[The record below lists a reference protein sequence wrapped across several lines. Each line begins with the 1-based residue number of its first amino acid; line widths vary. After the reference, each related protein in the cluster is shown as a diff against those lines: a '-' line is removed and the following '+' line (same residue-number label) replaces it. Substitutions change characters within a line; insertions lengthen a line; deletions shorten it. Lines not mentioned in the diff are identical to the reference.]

1 MLDNGDANKAP
12 SQNGGRESS
21 AAEFLAS
28 AVEACQNGDTVL
40 GMHLYLAAYEKA
52 ARSSRSVDPSALQAL
67 RCAWDLACALKE
79 RSMAEYVFEKL
90 EPHLASEELQ
100 AYVEQLQRLALD
112 KLEEFGLTRED
123 IEEMADMIS
132 QDFLDDDAPYLQ
144 VEHISLPRFS
154 LGGSARSAGF
164 AVLPGGRAPADRSAA
179 GAEGAADGAVGAAS
193 AAAPAAPAAPASS
206 AAAPAAP
213 VADAAFEG
221 ISDQGKPADSDALV
235 KIGDDLMV
243 PNVLAAPPAAP
254 AAPPAAPPAPGETL
268 PDMPSAASDVLEALP
283 MTYRDLAG
291 YDRAVASMHALG
303 VGVRD
308 DPQFD
313 DLVAQLNRNH
323 GLDRMPALDSL
334 LFVSPAREDAG
345 RFVQAT
351 VGELGLPCVRMM
363 MEENL
368 QGMPVLCV
376 MAPNDGRLHI
386 GRAHGGFGEPAVL
399 VLEDLDLWIAP
410 VSADERSEGLGG
422 FVAVNLSRGAR
433 EAVNLIRAAVED
445 PDVYVLA
452 SAENAADVDPVF
464 SDLLAPLSV
473 VEIERPTADER
484 AAIWEE
490 LAREHPSLQNI
501 DRDALVRY
509 SAGMP
514 RFDLY
519 MAAREA
525 VEEAYKSSLISR
537 RYLPVSVQNLFEKL
551 AAYQPLD
558 SREYHELE
566 EQVVKDF
573 RRGFDRIDELL
584 GPAGE

>member
-1 MLDNGDANKAP
+1 
-12 SQNGGRESS
+12 
-21 AAEFLAS
+21 
-28 AVEACQNGDTVL
+28 
-40 GMHLYLAAYEKA
+40 
-52 ARSSRSVDPSALQAL
+52 
-67 RCAWDLACALKE
+67 
-79 RSMAEYVFEKL
+79 
-90 EPHLASEELQ
+90 
-100 AYVEQLQRLALD
+100 
-112 KLEEFGLTRED
+112 
-123 IEEMADMIS
+123 
-132 QDFLDDDAPYLQ
+132 
-144 VEHISLPRFS
+144 
-154 LGGSARSAGF
+154 
-164 AVLPGGRAPADRSAA
+164 
-179 GAEGAADGAVGAAS
+179 
-193 AAAPAAPAAPASS
+193 
-206 AAAPAAP
+206 
-213 VADAAFEG
+213 
-221 ISDQGKPADSDALV
+221 
-235 KIGDDLMV
+235 
-243 PNVLAAPPAAP
+243 
-254 AAPPAAPPAPGETL
+254 
-268 PDMPSAASDVLEALP
+268 
-283 MTYRDLAG
+283 
-291 YDRAVASMHALG
+291 
-303 VGVRD
+303 
-308 DPQFD
+308 
-313 DLVAQLNRNH
+313 
-323 GLDRMPALDSL
+323 MPALDSL

-410 VSADERSEGLGG
+410 VPADERSEGLGG
-422 FVAVNLSRGAR
+422 FVAANLSRGAR

-490 LAREHPSLQNI
+490 LVREHPSLQDI

-558 SREYHELE
+558 SREYRELE
-566 EQVVKDF
+566 EQVVRDF

>member
-1 MLDNGDANKAP
+1 MLDNGDANEAP

-28 AVEACQNGDTVL
+28 AVEACDNGDTVL
-40 GMHLYLAAYEKA
+40 AMYLYLAAYEKT
-52 ARSSRSVDPSALQAL
+52 ARSSRFVDSSALRAL

-90 EPHLASEELQ
+90 EPYLAPDELQ
-100 AYVEQLQRLALD
+100 VYAEQLQRLALD

-123 IEEMADMIS
+123 IEDMADMIS
-132 QDFLDDDAPYLQ
+132 QDFLDGDAPYLQ

-154 LGGSARSAGF
+154 PKGPARSADF
-164 AVLPGGRAPADRSAA
+164 AVLPGGRVHADCSAAPAP
-179 GAEGAADGAVGAAS
+179 AADVAVE
-193 AAAPAAPAAPASS
+193 AAAPAAAPA
-206 AAAPAAP
+206 AAAPAADIA
-213 VADAAFEG
+213 VEAAASTAASAADAAFG
-221 ISDQGKPADSDALV
+221 DISDQGEPADSDALV

-243 PNVLAAPPAAP
+243 PNVLAATPAGPHASS
-254 AAPPAAPPAPGETL
+254 ATL
-268 PDMPSAASDVLEALP
+268 PDMPPAASDVLEPLS

-291 YDRAVASMHALG
+291 YDRALASMHALG

-351 VGELGLPCVRMM
+351 VGELGLPCVRMI

-376 MAPNDGRLHI
+376 MAPNDGRLRI
-386 GRAHGGFGEPAVL
+386 GRVHGGFGEPAVL
-399 VLEDLDLWIAP
+399 VLEDLDLWIPP
-410 VSADERSEGLGG
+410 VPADERSEGIGG
-422 FVAVNLSRGAR
+422 FVAANLSRGAR

-445 PDVYVLA
+445 PDVYVLV
-452 SAENAADVDPVF
+452 SAENAADVDPFF

-473 VEIERPTADER
+473 VEIEHPTADER

-490 LAREHPSLQNI
+490 LAREHPSLQDI

-525 VEEAYKSSLISR
+525 VEEAYKGSLISR

-566 EQVVKDF
+566 ERVVDDF
-573 RRGFDRIDELL
+573 RRGLDQLGGLL